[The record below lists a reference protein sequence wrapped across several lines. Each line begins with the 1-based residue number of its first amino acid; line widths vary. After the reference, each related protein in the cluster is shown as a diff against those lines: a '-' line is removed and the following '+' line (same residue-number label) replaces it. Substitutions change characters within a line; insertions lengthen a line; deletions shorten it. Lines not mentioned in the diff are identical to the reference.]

1 MVRVEHPERG
11 SYATVGNPLKLS
23 DSPTH
28 ITPSPL
34 LGQHTEEI
42 LIGELGLGDEELRL
56 LRTSGVI

>member
-1 MVRVEHPERG
+1 PERG
-11 SYATVGNPLKLS
+11 PFTTVGNPIKLS

-28 ITPSPL
+28 ITTPPL

-56 LRTSGVI
+56 LKANGVV